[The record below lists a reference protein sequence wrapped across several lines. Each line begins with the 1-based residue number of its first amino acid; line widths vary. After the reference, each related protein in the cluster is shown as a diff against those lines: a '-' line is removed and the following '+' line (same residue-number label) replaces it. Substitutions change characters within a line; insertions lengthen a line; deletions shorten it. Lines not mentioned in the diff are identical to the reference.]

1 MAYLISRLKTKIQN
15 TMILL
20 VIIPMWMNFLLRT
33 YAWLSILSKNG
44 LINSFLSIIGIQPLD
59 LLYTEG
65 AVMIGMVYNFLP
77 FIDVYKRQYNRRRQ
91 MDIGERL
98 KQHRLQLGLTQEEL
112 AERSELTKGFI
123 SQVER
128 DLTSPSVAS
137 LEDILEAL
145 GTNLGDF
152 FNEEKQMCIRDRN

>member
-1 MAYLISRLKTKIQN
+1 
-15 TMILL
+15 
-20 VIIPMWMNFLLRT
+20 
-33 YAWLSILSKNG
+33 
-44 LINSFLSIIGIQPLD
+44 
-59 LLYTEG
+59 
-65 AVMIGMVYNFLP
+65 
-77 FIDVYKRQYNRRRQ
+77 

-152 FNEEKQMCIRDRN
+152 FNEEKPSQIVFRDEDYFISKDEEHGVEISWIVPNAQKNDMEPIMVKIDKNGETKQYLPYEGQEFGYVIKGSVVLISNNEEFTVSEGECFYLDVNLSLIHI